1 MTGNE
6 RWAPKGAGP
15 WYDLGIWLV
24 IYGSMVAAPAVT
36 VTALLWLGNLAGV
49 LPLDREFYLLL
60 TVSSVSVPAVLF
72 GLLLVHRES
81 RDLRK
86 LWELERWGW

>member
-1 MTGNE
+1 MAGNE

-24 IYGSMVAAPAVT
+24 IYGSIVGGPSAAVAG
-36 VTALLWLGNLAGV
+36 LLWLGNLAGI
-49 LPLDREFYLLL
+49 LPLDREFFLVLA
-60 TVSSVSVPAVLF
+60 VSAISATAVLL
-72 GLLLVHRES
+72 GLFLVHRE
-81 RDLRK
+81 RHDLRE

>member
-24 IYGSMVAAPAVT
+24 IYGGIVAAPAVA
-36 VTALLWLGNLAGV
+36 VVLLLWLANLAGV
-49 LPLDREFYLLL
+49 LPLGREFYLLL
-60 TVSSVSVPAVLF
+60 RVSSVSVPAVLLGAF
-72 GLLLVHRES
+72 LVHRER
-81 RDLRK
+81 RDLRR

>member
-6 RWAPKGAGP
+6 RWTPEGASP

-24 IYGSMVAAPAVT
+24 IYGSMVAGPSVAV
-36 VTALLWLGNLAGV
+36 AGLLWLGSLAGV
-49 LPLDREFYLLL
+49 TPLDREFYLL
-60 TVSSVSVPAVLF
+60 VAACAVSVPAVLV
-72 GLLLVHRES
+72 GLVLVGRER
-81 RDLRK
+81 RDLRR

>member
-1 MTGNE
+1 MAGNGQ
-6 RWAPKGAGP
+6 WSPKGAGP
-15 WYDLGIWLV
+15 WYDLGVWLV
-24 IYGSMVAAPAVT
+24 IYGGIVAGPAVA

-60 TVSSVSVPAVLF
+60 TVSAISVPAVLL
-72 GLLLVHRES
+72 GLVLVHRE
-81 RDLRK
+81 RHDLRR